1 MLDRI
6 ELSGFKSIRQMDL
19 KLNRLN
25 VLIGANGAGKSNL
38 ISFFRLVNYLMS
50 NSLQQHIASA
60 GFADAMLYYGA
71 KRTPQM
77 SATLNFSTPAGKNVY
92 HLRLLNAAQDILIF
106 ADEAISFSRHD
117 IDTQAPL
124 VSLGAGHRES
134 MLLEEDRI
142 LVTDNPIY
150 NQRTA
155 RVIKSIMQRWRVYH
169 FHDTSSEAKIKKQ
182 GYIHDNHYLRS
193 DGGNLAA
200 FLYQMQRK
208 NEKYYNRI
216 ITTLKSVIPF
226 FGGFVLAPNALNP
239 EYIILNWREQG
250 VDSDIIFGPHQLSDG
265 TLRLMALITVLLQPQ
280 LPELIIIDEPELGL
294 HPYAISVLAG
304 LLKSVAYQ
312 TQIIVSTQSVTLVD
326 HLEPEHI
333 IVVDREKDQSVFRR
347 LDESE
352 LRPWLDEYSLGE
364 LWEKN
369 VLGGR
374 PAR

>member
-1 MLDRI
+1 M
-6 ELSGFKSIRQMDL
+6 
-19 KLNRLN
+19 
-25 VLIGANGAGKSNL
+25 
-38 ISFFRLVNYLMS
+38 
-50 NSLQQHIASA
+50 
-60 GFADAMLYYGA
+60 
-71 KRTPQM
+71 
-77 SATLNFSTPAGKNVY
+77 
-92 HLRLLNAAQDILIF
+92 
-106 ADEAISFSRHD
+106 
-117 IDTQAPL
+117 
-124 VSLGAGHRES
+124 
-134 MLLEEDRI
+134 
-142 LVTDNPIY
+142 
-150 NQRTA
+150 
-155 RVIKSIMQRWRVYH
+155 
-169 FHDTSSEAKIKKQ
+169 
-182 GYIHDNHYLRS
+182 
-193 DGGNLAA
+193 
-200 FLYQMQRK
+200 
-208 NEKYYNRI
+208 
-216 ITTLKSVIPF
+216 KSVIPF

>member
-1 MLDRI
+1 MLDKI
-6 ELSGFKSIRQMDL
+6 ELSGYKSIKEMEL
-19 KLNRLN
+19 ELGRLN

-38 ISFFRLVNYLMS
+38 ISFFRLINYLMS

-77 SATLNFSTPAGKNVY
+77 SATLNFSTASGKNVY
-92 HLRLLNAAQDILIF
+92 HLRLVNAAQDILIF
-106 ADEAISFSRHD
+106 ADEAISFSRDD
-117 IDTQAPL
+117 IGTMAPL

-134 MLLEEDRI
+134 ILLEEDRVI
-142 LVTDNPIY
+142 TTENANY
-150 NQRTA
+150 NQRTG

-169 FHDTSSEAKIKKQ
+169 FHDTSGEARIKKQ
-182 GYIHDNHYLRS
+182 GYINDNQYLRS

-200 FLYQMQRK
+200 FLYQMKRQ

-216 ITTLKSVIPF
+216 ITTVKSVIPS
-226 FGGFVLAPNALNP
+226 FGDFVLEPSALNTD
-239 EYIILNWREQG
+239 YIMLNWREES
-250 VDSDIIFGPHQLSDG
+250 VDTDIIFGPHQLSDG

-304 LLKSVAYQ
+304 LLQSVSCQ

-326 HLEPEHI
+326 QLEPHHI
-333 IVVDREKDQSVFRR
+333 IVVDREKDQSVFKR
-347 LDESE
+347 LSESQ
-352 LRPWLDEYSLGE
+352 LQPWLEEYSLGE
-364 LWEKN
+364 LWTKN

-374 PAR
+374 PSH